1 MPKRNRSYMGG
12 EMVLIIRQVG
22 GDSCKKN
29 GIICVKIRKH
39 DEKKEKIWMCNKRK
53 ENRIFDH
60 VNLVEYIS

>member
-1 MPKRNRSYMGG
+1 MPKRNR
-12 EMVLIIRQVG
+12 EMVLIIRQV